1 MKKIIFL
8 LIILTVAGFAYAQS
22 KEGLHS
28 IELPAVK
35 TDLAAG
41 EGKDTTEKYCSI
53 CHSLDYITMQ
63 PKFTKAQWTAE
74 VNKMIKVMGA
84 PIPEADAKIITDYL
98 AAQYGTG
105 G

>member
-1 MKKIIFL
+1 MKKFIIL
-8 LIILTVAGFAYAQS
+8 LIILTIAGFAYAQS
-22 KEGLHS
+22 KEAVHS
-28 IELPAVK
+28 IVLPAVK

-41 EGKDTTEKYCSI
+41 EGMDTTEKYCSI

-63 PKFTKAQWTAE
+63 PKFPKATWTVE

-84 PIPEADAKIITDYL
+84 PIPEADAKVIIDYL